1 MNFRKKKKGRKRKQK
16 KPLSVGIPS
25 RADYTVWHQNS
36 SQNFTSQLD
45 KTLNKLR
52 KNKVMRKTK
61 ENTNTLPLQR
71 LKKRT
76 NVKMSKGQ
84 LDCARRHRPKTNITN
99 PSASMSYWSAQICCH
114 THLLFSSQKLQKKKK
129 HKLYVSDGCAIQT
142 AQYKLQPMQ
151 VTHRAWQ

>member
-1 MNFRKKKKGRKRKQK
+1 M
-16 KPLSVGIPS
+16 GIPS

-114 THLLFSSQKLQKKKK
+114 THLLFSSQKLQKKKNTSCTYLTVVQF
-129 HKLYVSDGCAIQT
+129 KLHSTNFNQC
-142 AQYKLQPMQ
+142 KLPT
-151 VTHRAWQ
+151 VPGNDEKRKA